1 MLLQPQKMDALKATL
16 DVKLSE
22 LQSQKKIFVTK
33 TANFKFAFQKAQM
46 DVERLEGRSLASCFF
61 QVFGKLEEK
70 LDQKR
75 KKVCAAKARLDA
87 AQRELAGID
96 EGIRNIQSQLL
107 QIRLVEILYQETLKR
122 KGAELRASGTLIA
135 DRIFKIEERI
145 SALEAQQYEIRETI
159 SAGRNASNA
168 ADRVL
173 SKLKSA
179 EGWNTWDM
187 LGGGGMITHMAKH
200 SHLDDAQEMIS
211 DLQSALRRFK
221 TELSDIRITANIQV
235 NIDGFLR
242 FADYFFDGLFA
253 DWTVGNKISQSIS
266 SVRNIKSEISRT
278 LGKLKEL
285 DRAADQEIEKLR
297 QKLDDLIVNA

>member
-1 MLLQPQKMDALKATL
+1 MLLQPQKMDALKETL

-22 LQSQKKIFVTK
+22 LQRQKNIFVTK

-46 DVERLEGRSLASCFF
+46 DVERLEGRSLASSFF

-75 KKVCAAKARLDA
+75 KKVCAAKARLDT

-159 SAGRNASNA
+159 SAGRNARNA

-221 TELSDIRITANIQV
+221 TELADIRITANIQV

-285 DRAADQEIEKLR
+285 DQAADQEIEKLR